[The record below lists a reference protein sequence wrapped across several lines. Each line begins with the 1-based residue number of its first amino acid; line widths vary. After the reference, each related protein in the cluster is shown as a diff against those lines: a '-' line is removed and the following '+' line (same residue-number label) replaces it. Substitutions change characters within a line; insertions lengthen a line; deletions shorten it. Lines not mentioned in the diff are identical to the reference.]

1 MPATVFTTKAI
12 TTKAITT
19 RVATTKA
26 ATTKAILIRTATAT
40 RCLSTI
46 VAPHVYLVL

>member
-1 MPATVFTTKAI
+1 MPATVFTIKAI

-19 RVATTKA
+19 SV
-26 ATTKAILIRTATAT
+26 ATTKAILIGTATAT

-46 VAPHVYLVL
+46 VALHAYLVL